1 MKKLLLLFIPLL
13 FISCEP
19 NANNDVTIEETV
31 EKQEPAQ
38 EQNTEEQNTEIN
50 NTPKI
55 KHYVITFDNGFSSS
69 GLVVGEYNLANGL
82 KFSTNVSMIKYNDD
96 FEPPVYTLQPFGS
109 YFEFSITIPENER
122 VCEMK
127 IYKIGLINPNAESE
141 VVGEIRVSDGDFG
154 GWEELK
160 YTDNS
165 YHYGFYSE
173 LSDFKVFYSGHVVEF
188 YKIEIDTITK

>member
-1 MKKLLLLFIPLL
+1 MKKLFLLFIPLL

-50 NTPKI
+50 NTP
-55 KHYVITFDNGFSSS
+55 
-69 GLVVGEYNLANGL
+69 
-82 KFSTNVSMIKYNDD
+82 
-96 FEPPVYTLQPFGS
+96 
-109 YFEFSITIPENER
+109 TIPENER